1 MYMVLLSKVMLEN
14 DTNAMK
20 ERNLNAM
27 VRKEM

>member
-1 MYMVLLSKVMLEN
+1 MYMVLLRKVMLGN

-27 VRKEM
+27 VRKEI